1 MYEEYMQ
8 NVLGLRMN
16 PYQNMYDNQFEN
28 QYSCGNCMMNPQM
41 NMATQQ
47 AGDEIESCYPDI
59 YRIVYPMVQKACMTN
74 TSPVT
79 KETID
84 RMTTEIYNN
93 IETGDIINLN
103 INLGNT
109 VNGAQTENREN
120 KEEKTENRVAPRNFM
135 LNDLIR
141 ILLIRELLGRPGGMR
156 PPFPPPRPPRP
167 PMNRPPMPRYG
178 EYQMFE

>member
-16 PYQNMYDNQFEN
+16 PYQNMYDNQFDN
-28 QYSCGNCMMNPQM
+28 QYSCGNCMMNTQM

-120 KEEKTENRVAPRNFM
+120 KEETENRVAPRNFM

-156 PPFPPPRPPRP
+156 QPFPPPRPPRP

-178 EYQMFE
+178 DYQMFE